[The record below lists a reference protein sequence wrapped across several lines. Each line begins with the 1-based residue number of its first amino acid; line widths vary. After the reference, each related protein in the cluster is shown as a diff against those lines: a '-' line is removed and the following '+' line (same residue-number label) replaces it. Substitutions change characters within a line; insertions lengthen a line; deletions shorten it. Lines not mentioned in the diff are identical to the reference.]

1 MDSLGLTAVNFWF
14 GGSVGPLAADAPC
27 SVMVTEHADGTA
39 TVCVSDPMRMRTSLT
54 LTWNRAVASVVSK
67 PATVSSATAGPS
79 LRLVFGDLSG
89 TRGAT
94 QTIKVRLS

>member
-1 MDSLGLTAVNFWF
+1 
-14 GGSVGPLAADAPC
+14 
-27 SVMVTEHADGTA
+27 
-39 TVCVSDPMRMRTSLT
+39 MRMRTSLA

-67 PATVSSATAGPS
+67 PSTVTSATTGAS

-94 QTIKVRLS
+94 QTVKVRLT